1 MEGNA
6 GGGSLAGLKGQLG
19 LYRMGWWKKG
29 LAESYP
35 PMHTEFPHDS
45 YLIRRKVFTLFGGQ
59 FHVYDPHGQVVLF
72 SRQKA
77 FKLREDIRVYTDET
91 ETEERLW
98 IRARQIIDFSAAYD
112 VLDSQSGQLVG
123 TLRRKGFSS
132 LLRDSWEFLDARGQ
146 SVGKIVEDSM
156 VMALL
161 RRLLTDLIPQAFH
174 ATVSDQP
181 VASYRQRF
189 NPFIFK
195 LEVQL
200 APGASAAIRTEL
212 LLAAGILLTAVEG
225 RQG

>member
-1 MEGNA
+1 M
-6 GGGSLAGLKGQLG
+6 AGLTGQLG
-19 LYRMGWWKKG
+19 LYRTGGWKKG
-29 LAESYP
+29 SYESTT
-35 PMHTEFPHDS
+35 PMHTEFPQES

-59 FHVYDPHGQVVLF
+59 FHVYDAHGQVVLF

-91 ETEERLW
+91 EKEERLW

-112 VLDSQSGQLVG
+112 VLASQTGELVG

-132 LLRDSWEFLDARGQ
+132 LLRDSWEFLDVQGQ
-146 SVGKIVEDSM
+146 PVGKIMEDSM
-156 VMALL
+156 MLGLL
-161 RRLLTDLIPQAFH
+161 RRFLTDLIPQAFH

-189 NPFIFK
+189 NPFVFK

-200 APGASAAIRTEL
+200 APGASAAIRTEM
-212 LLAAGILLTAVEG
+212 LLAAGILLTAIEG

>member
-1 MEGNA
+1 M
-6 GGGSLAGLKGQLG
+6 
-19 LYRMGWWKKG
+19 
-29 LAESYP
+29 
-35 PMHTEFPHDS
+35 
-45 YLIRRKVFTLFGGQ
+45 
-59 FHVYDPHGQVVLF
+59 VLF

-112 VLDSQSGQLVG
+112 VVASGTGEMVG

-132 LLRDSWEFLDARGQ
+132 LVRDSWEFLDGRGQ
-146 SVGKIVEDSM
+146 PVGKIVEDSM
-156 VMALL
+156 VMALM
-161 RRLLTDLIPQAFH
+161 RRMLTDLIPQSFH
-174 ATVSDQP
+174 ATVGEQP

-189 NPFIFK
+189 NPFVFK

-200 APGASAAIRTEL
+200 APGAVGVIPKEM
-212 LLAAGILLTAVEG
+212 LLAAGILLTAIEA